1 VLVHL
6 VLWPLAMA
14 SASCF
19 GRSKPGFS
27 LAVMLIAASAS
38 ASDAVASGS
47 NQRSLRC
54 IDAWGEARYANYGY
68 DHIVHLR
75 SRCHVRAVCDV
86 ATNVNPQPIRVSVP
100 AGREVEVLTYRGS
113 PVREFSPKVSCA
125 LGP

>member
-1 VLVHL
+1 MTNALR
-6 VLWPLAMA
+6 A
-14 SASCF
+14 
-19 GRSKPGFS
+19 GRSTPGFS
-27 LAVMLIAASAS
+27 LAVMLIVASAS
-38 ASDAVASGS
+38 ASDAEPSGS
-47 NQRSLRC
+47 NQRSLGC

-86 ATNVNPQPIRVSVP
+86 ATNVNPQPTRVSVP

-125 LGP
+125 LAP